1 MLMGVGSFRRGGV
14 SEWMPTYF
22 GRKASTGI
30 ERGVTDF
37 PMTVGKNVVD
47 LLKCCSDSRVCVC
60 ATSLSQDGW
69 TVFICYSVDISV

>member
-30 ERGVTDF
+30 EHGITDF
-37 PMTVGKNVVD
+37 PMAVGKM
-47 LLKCCSDSRVCVC
+47 LL
-60 ATSLSQDGW
+60 
-69 TVFICYSVDISV
+69 IH